1 MFIRCA
7 NKVNNGFKDD
17 LRYQYFTLS
26 CKARCRLPI
35 DQGSC
40 NSTLTRWGFKKDT
53 YSCETFIY
61 GGCGGTR
68 NNFLSRRDCLIQ
80 CNGGK
85 PSVCYFRFRTICNL
99 IAFV

>member
-1 MFIRCA
+1 MFIKCA

-40 NSTLTRWGFKKDT
+40 TLLLQGGVSTKTHVAV
-53 YSCETFIY
+53 
-61 GGCGGTR
+61 
-68 NNFLSRRDCLIQ
+68 
-80 CNGGK
+80 K
-85 PSVCYFRFRTICNL
+85 PSFMEDVGALAITFFLDVIVSSSAMEVSLLYAIF
-99 IAFV
+99 AFQQFVI